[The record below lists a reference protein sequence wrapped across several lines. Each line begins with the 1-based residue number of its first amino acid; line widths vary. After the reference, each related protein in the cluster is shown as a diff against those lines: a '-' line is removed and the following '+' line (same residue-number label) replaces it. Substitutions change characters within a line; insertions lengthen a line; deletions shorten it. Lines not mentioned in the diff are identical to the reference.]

1 MNPLFVDKYV
11 EKLKNL
17 AAQRAAESSTP
28 KAKSEWQEIVG
39 EITTFLNE
47 ERVIS
52 NEKDGTTYPPL
63 EAKRV
68 AMMVAYIKDKGG
80 LSDLRKFRDDV
91 RSKGAW
97 FFWYIVKPKKD
108 PNQQRN

>member
-1 MNPLFVDKYV
+1 MDSLFVQNYV
-11 EKLKNL
+11 DKLKNL
-17 AAQRAAESSTP
+17 AAQRKEEN
-28 KAKSEWQEIVG
+28 KKGNSEWNEIVG

-47 ERVIS
+47 ERLET
-52 NEKDGTTYPPL
+52 NKKEGTNYPPL

-68 AMMVAYIKDKGG
+68 AMLVAYIKEKGG
-80 LSDLRKFRDDV
+80 MSDLRKFRDDV

-108 PNQQRN
+108 PGQKKM